1 MKTLQVFEP
10 GCDGV
15 FRHVERL
22 CAHLNE
28 AGASTDL
35 LYSSVR
41 GSAGLHAFVSDQK
54 QRGAETHDLQIGPSP
69 VARDIFAMSRLIS
82 LCQKN
87 EYDAIHAHSSKAG
100 ALVRLASPFLK
111 TRRIFYTPH
120 AYYGMGSQPSIAT
133 AFYNTI
139 ESALSRIG
147 ETINVSHDEARF
159 AQNNLHVSPIA
170 THVIP
175 NPVDADRFTP
185 ATPTQRAKARA
196 ELGIPADA
204 RVIAY
209 AGRFSF
215 QKDPWVAF
223 DAFAHCA
230 RADARVHL
238 VYLCKKTLR
247 AEAESFVQREGLADR
262 VTFVDYLE
270 DVRPFYH
277 SANIFL
283 LTSRYEAGWPFAL
296 LEAMACNLPIVTS
309 VCPGMSDIEQGG
321 LNQCWAFSAGSRNG
335 CRAALKIAL
344 DQPLAR
350 PANHREIALR
360 RFSPTACFGEV
371 HRLYR
376 PMLANDPREQA
387 ERGIAFSV

>member
-15 FRHVERL
+15 FRHVEKL

-28 AGASTDL
+28 AGTATDL

-41 GSAGLHAFVSDQK
+41 GSAGLHTFVSEQK
-54 QRGAETHDLQIGPSP
+54 QRGAETHDLQIGPAPGFSDMR
-69 VARDIFAMSRLIS
+69 AISRLVS
-82 LCQKN
+82 LSQKN
-87 EYDAIHAHSSKAG
+87 KYDVIHAHSSKAG
-100 ALVRLASPFLK
+100 ALVRLAAPFLK
-111 TRRIFYTPH
+111 TRQLFYTPH
-120 AYYGMGSQPSIAT
+120 AYYGMGAQPSLPT
-133 AFYNTI
+133 MFYNTV
-139 ESALSRIG
+139 ERVLSRVG
-147 ETINVSHDEARF
+147 DTINVSPDEARF
-159 AQNNLHVSPIA
+159 GQNHLRISPA
-170 THVIP
+170 AMHVIP

-185 ATPTQRAKARA
+185 ATPAQRVRARA
-196 ELGIPADA
+196 ELGIPSDA

-215 QKDPWVAF
+215 QKDPRTAF

-230 RADARVHL
+230 RTDARAHL
-238 VYLCKKTLR
+238 VYLCKKALR
-247 AEAESFVQREGLADR
+247 NEAEAFAQFQGLADR
-262 VTFVDYLE
+262 ITFVDYLE
-270 DVRPFYH
+270 DVRPFYQ

-309 VCPGMSDIEQGG
+309 TCPGMSDIDKSG
-321 LNQCWAFSAGSRNG
+321 LNQCWTFGVGSHEA
-335 CRAALKIAL
+335 CRAALKTAL
-344 DQPLAR
+344 DQLIAR

-360 RFSPTACFGEV
+360 RFSPNACFGEV

-376 PMLANDPREQA
+376 RKVANSGREQSA
-387 ERGIAFSV
+387 RRIAIPV